1 MCETVRSTILD
12 IAQLVM
18 PAGMHAVV
26 GDNHTYVRLIFMS
39 MYNQSWLPLTCCNCC
54 DGFLQVEQEADFD
67 EGLETIDLEAEGA
80 SKPATDDIKQ
90 QYVNLYVRHLL
101 ELHSASI

>member
-1 MCETVRSTILD
+1 MGIKSWQGYL
-12 IAQLVM
+12 
-18 PAGMHAVV
+18 AVKLV
-26 GDNHTYVRLIFMS
+26 GDVRLHQHLLLIFMS